1 MNYSEIVEAALSFAD
16 RTDTETVAK
25 IPVFVKMVESKIN
38 RVLRTQEIEAVET
51 VILFED
57 GGDPGSYA
65 ILPSNFS
72 EMREATVFD
81 EDTNEYYTMQYI
93 TPKAFNDLVK
103 NPFLPVGKQ
112 YAGQI
117 IYTIKSNL
125 LLTNATFSNSG
136 DVKIQY
142 YKKVTPLTEADPEN
156 EISVFYPDA
165 YIAGIVFEIS
175 SFVKNPDAAAAWN
188 ARFDSILGE
197 LTTQNWL
204 KKWPA
209 SSLVTIIEI

>member
-1 MNYSEIVEAALSFAD
+1 MDYSEIVEAALSFAD

-25 IPVFVKMVESKIN
+25 IPVFIKMVESKIN
-38 RVLRTQEIEAVET
+38 RVLRTQEIEVVET

-57 GGDPGSYA
+57 GDDPGSYA

-93 TPKAFNDLVK
+93 TPKVFNDLVK

-112 YAGQI
+112 YTGQI

-125 LLTNATFSNSG
+125 LLTNATFSNGG
-136 DVKIQY
+136 DIKIQY

-209 SSLVTIIEI
+209 SSLVTIIES

>member
-1 MNYSEIVEAALSFAD
+1 MDYSEIVEASLSFAD

-25 IPVFVKMVESKIN
+25 IPVFIKMVESKIN
-38 RVLRTQEIEAVET
+38 RVLRIQEIEAVET
-51 VILFED
+51 FIPFED
-57 GGDPGSYA
+57 GDDPGSYV

-72 EMREATVFD
+72 EIREATVFN

-93 TPKAFNDLVK
+93 TPKVFNDLVK

-117 IYTIKSNL
+117 IYTIKSDL
-125 LLTNATFSNSG
+125 LLTNATFSNG
-136 DVKIQY
+136 GGIKIQY

-209 SSLVTIIEI
+209 SSLVTIIES